1 MAYIRC
7 WMCNGNGADCMGDFC
22 TICNGTG
29 CDVAATKATKV
40 ILESEKT
47 YPVSIKIVPDDRS

>member
-22 TICNGTG
+22 SICNGTG
-29 CDVAATKATKV
+29 CDREATRKTKI

-47 YPVSIKIVPDDRS
+47 YPTSIKEENNG